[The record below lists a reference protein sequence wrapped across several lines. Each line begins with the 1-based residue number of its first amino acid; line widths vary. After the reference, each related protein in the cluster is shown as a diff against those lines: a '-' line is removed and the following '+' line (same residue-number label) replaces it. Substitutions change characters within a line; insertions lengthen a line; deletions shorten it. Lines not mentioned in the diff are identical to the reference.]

1 MTNRNKKSR
10 ITVAGSLP
18 GMVCTRKQASHLLRS
33 LRKDYQLLT
42 PEERNQVECFI
53 LGFYPND
60 NQRRTTPNM
69 LKSEVEH

>member
-10 ITVAGSLP
+10 IAVAADLP
-18 GMVCTRKQASHLLRS
+18 GMVCTRKQASHLLQG
-33 LRKDYQLLT
+33 LWKDYQLLAA
-42 PEERNQVECFI
+42 EERKQVERFI

-60 NQRRTTPNM
+60 TRRTTPNM